1 MTDLRDLNRDYWMD
15 DEASSDDSQSLAE
28 FSRQLL
34 HQEHCEFSL
43 KEAISSLLRLGY
55 SKGRCSTLCE
65 TFIKEWR

>member
-15 DEASSDDSQSLAE
+15 DDAGSDDSQSLAE

-55 SKGRCSTLCE
+55 SKARCRNLSE